1 MLSPV
6 EDFLRLGTGGGGGS
20 TSGGGLDK
28 HSLLPPIVNFGAGM
42 SSVGVG
48 VYGALSFDLVD
59 IFRTA
64 RRDLGL
70 TSSSALWWAPSGVNG
85 TTFLWAC

>member
-1 MLSPV
+1 M
-6 EDFLRLGTGGGGGS
+6 
-20 TSGGGLDK
+20 SGGGLDK
-28 HSLLPPIVNFGAGM
+28 HSLLPMVNFGAGI

-48 VYGALSFDLVD
+48 MKGVLSFDLVD

-64 RRDLGL
+64 RRDFGL
-70 TSSSALWWAPSGVNG
+70 TSSSALWCEFPDVKG